1 MAVRSRVL
9 PMFDVFEP
17 AWGLHVTEIGRFPNR
32 IYAGSCW
39 PEPVVDVQ
47 GRGHG
52 VIPDEVVYLQLSGFD
67 FSLSNLLLGGPNE
80 RIQLGMVRPI
90 AIG

>member
-1 MAVRSRVL
+1 
-9 PMFDVFEP
+9 MFDVFEP
-17 AWGLHVTEIGRFPNR
+17 AWGLHVTEIGRFPDR

-52 VIPDEVVYLQLSGFD
+52 VIPDEVVDFELASLDLS
-67 FSLSNLLLGGPNE
+67 LRNLLLGVPNE
-80 RIQLGMVRPI
+80 LIQLGMVRSI
-90 AIG
+90 TIRRVCRVV

>member
-1 MAVRSRVL
+1 
-9 PMFDVFEP
+9 MFDVFEP
-17 AWGLHVTEIGRFPNR
+17 AWGLHVTEIGRFPDR

-52 VIPDEVVYLQLSGFD
+52 VIPDEVVDFELASLD
-67 FSLSNLLLGGPNE
+67 FSLRYLLLGVPNE
-80 RIQLGMVRPI
+80 LIQLGMVRSI
-90 AIG
+90 TIRRVCRVV